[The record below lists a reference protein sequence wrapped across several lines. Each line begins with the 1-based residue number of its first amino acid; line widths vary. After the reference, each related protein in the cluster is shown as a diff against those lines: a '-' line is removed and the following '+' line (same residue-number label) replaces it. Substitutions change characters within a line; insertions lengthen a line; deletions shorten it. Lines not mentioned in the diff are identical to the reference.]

1 MKKLM
6 KSQFLKWLNFMIALF
21 LSWQLFSPQ
30 GAIAQ
35 ETNFDVT
42 TIPLEHRLE
51 IVQDLEN
58 REILTS
64 TQAQEQQ
71 SYYREKPDH
80 SATKLL
86 QRVGG
91 IFTLS
96 NVVWIFSSILLVF
109 ALGGLFS
116 LYLWPLLRSLPVII
130 YEIIAYLFGFGIV
143 IGGYWLKSPLGEYLA
158 FPGCLGFIGLW
169 SLSNYLHRKKLQEL
183 YKALGTNDYSFG
195 CLLITFL
202 WAAIALLY
210 ESTAIGFITILALE
224 AYLGFF
230 IATQPGIYLLGF
242 TSRSLL
248 PRAVLSS
255 LILLVFYVT
264 IRLSRIELPYFSIF
278 APGVLFVGTFVYFL
292 GLLIWS
298 SKWYSRRQQSE
309 YIALQPI
316 TIASGAIALYLG
328 AVGQI
333 PQLQGIGG
341 TFFFLYVIEKYFEL
355 PWSQK
360 NIVWATFGLS
370 TLLFSAAWI
379 MKQYPE
385 YFLFVG

>member
-1 MKKLM
+1 MR
-6 KSQFLKWLNFMIALF
+6 N
-21 LSWQLFSPQ
+21 LSARSDSF
-30 GAIAQ
+30 
-35 ETNFDVT
+35 
-42 TIPLEHRLE
+42 
-51 IVQDLEN
+51 
-58 REILTS
+58 
-64 TQAQEQQ
+64 
-71 SYYREKPDH
+71 
-80 SATKLL
+80 
-86 QRVGG
+86 
-91 IFTLS
+91 
-96 NVVWIFSSILLVF
+96 F
-109 ALGGLFS
+109 AS
-116 LYLWPLLRSLPVII
+116 
-130 YEIIAYLFGFGIV
+130 
-143 IGGYWLKSPLGEYLA
+143 
-158 FPGCLGFIGLW
+158 
-169 SLSNYLHRKKLQEL
+169 
-183 YKALGTNDYSFG
+183 
-195 CLLITFL
+195 
-202 WAAIALLY
+202 AIALLY
-210 ESTAIGFITILALE
+210 ESTAIGFITILALA

-230 IATQPGIYLLGF
+230 IATQPGIYVLGF

-264 IRLSRIELPYFSIF
+264 IRLSGIEFPYFSIF

-316 TIASGAIALYLG
+316 TITSGAIALYLG

>member
-1 MKKLM
+1 MKELM
-6 KSQFLKWLNFMIALF
+6 KSQFLKWLNFMIALC
-21 LSWQLFSPQ
+21 LSWQLFYPQ

-35 ETNFDVT
+35 VANSEVT
-42 TIPLEHRLE
+42 AIPLDHRLE

-58 REILTS
+58 REILTP
-64 TQAQEQQ
+64 TQSQQQQDYYAQI
-71 SYYREKPDH
+71 PDRN
-80 SATKLL
+80 ATNLL

-96 NVVWIFSSILLVF
+96 NVIWIFSSILLVF

-116 LYLWPLLRSLPVII
+116 LYLWPLLRSVPAII
-130 YEIIAYLFGFGIV
+130 YEVLAYLFGFGVV
-143 IGGYWLKSPLGEYLA
+143 IGGYWLNSPLGEYIA
-158 FPGCLGFIGLW
+158 FPGCLGLIGLW
-169 SLSNYLHRKKLQEL
+169 SLSNYLHGKRLRKL
-183 YKALGTNDYSFG
+183 YDALGTNEYSLG
-195 CLLITFL
+195 CLLIAFV

-210 ESTAIGFITILALE
+210 ESTAIGFIAIIALK

-230 IATQPGIYLLGF
+230 IAAQPGLYILGF

-255 LILLVFYVT
+255 LILLVFYVA
-264 IRLSRIELPYFSIF
+264 IRLSGIEFPYFSIF

-298 SKWYSRRQQSE
+298 SKRFSRQKSQ
-309 YIALQPI
+309 YVALQPI

-341 TFFFLYVIEKYFEL
+341 TFFFLYVIEKYLEL
-355 PWSQK
+355 PWSPK
-360 NIVWATFGLS
+360 TIVWATFGLS
-370 TLLFSAAWI
+370 TLLFGAAWI